1 MLRTVKEIVNKRLLR
16 QKPTTEEYSRY
27 TEALRNL
34 KDSLRPEETE
44 EYNKACEITDAWAE
58 VMDYLCDNLIKCA
71 SEDGILATGESH
83 YGLKPFMEKYG
94 YRDGHGWWVKL

>member
-44 EYNKACEITDAWAE
+44 DYNKAHIVQFLSSTERNI
-58 VMDYLCDNLIKCA
+58 LLILRVLLTA
-71 SEDGILATGESH
+71 LFT
-83 YGLKPFMEKYG
+83 KPS
-94 YRDGHGWWVKL
+94 RIIVLLRLL